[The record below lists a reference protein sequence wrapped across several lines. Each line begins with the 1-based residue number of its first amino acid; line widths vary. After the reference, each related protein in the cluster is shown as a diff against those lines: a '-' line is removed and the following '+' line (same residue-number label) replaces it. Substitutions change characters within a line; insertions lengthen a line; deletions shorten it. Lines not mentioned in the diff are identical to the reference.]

1 MIPSLYAVIPAGGS
15 GTRLWPLSRSGK
27 PKFLLP
33 LPGPRT
39 MIQETVARLRPV
51 WGAERLLV
59 VTGAAHAPEVRRQ
72 LPELTDDQ
80 MIVEPLARGSGPAI
94 GLATAIAG
102 RRDPDA
108 IVGSFAADHV
118 VLQQDLFDA
127 AVRAAIDAAGHGHL
141 VTIGIQPS
149 YPETGY
155 GYIRRGRLLTGGTG
169 AACQVDEFKEK
180 PDAATAERYVAAG
193 DYLWNASMFVWRAET
208 LMAEMRRYLPE
219 LAEVLEA
226 LAAVWD
232 TPARERVFA
241 ELWSEVADVSIDEG
255 ILERSDR
262 VAVVPASFGWTDLGD
277 WHGLGSILGGGTT
290 ENVVVNTEALVRDSR
305 GSVVMGNGRLIALL
319 GLDDVVIVD
328 TSDALL
334 VCHRG
339 RTQEVRKLVDEL
351 KHRGARHL
359 V

>member
-1 MIPSLYAVIPAGGS
+1 MSSSLHAVIPAGGS

-39 MIQETVARLRPV
+39 MIQETVARLSPV
-51 WGAERLLV
+51 WGSERLTI
-59 VTGAAHAPEVRRQ
+59 VTGAAHAPEVLRQ
-72 LPELTDDQ
+72 LPGLDADHL
-80 MIVEPLARGSGPAI
+80 IVEPLARGSGPAI

-127 AVRAAIDAAGHGHL
+127 TVRAAIDAARRGYL
-141 VTIGIQPS
+141 VTIGIQPT
-149 YPETGY
+149 YAETGY
-155 GYIRRGRLLTGGTG
+155 GYIHRGDGIGNG
-169 AACQVDEFKEK
+169 ADACRVRKFKEK
-180 PDAATAERYVAAG
+180 PDAATAEQYVAAG
-193 DYLWNASMFVWRAET
+193 DYLWNASMFVWQAKT
-208 LMAEMRRYLPE
+208 LMAEMRRHLPD
-219 LAEVLEA
+219 LAAVLEE

-232 TPARERVFA
+232 TPDRERAFA
-241 ELWSEVADVSIDEG
+241 ELWPLVVEVTIDEG
-255 ILERSDR
+255 ILEQSDR
-262 VAVVPASFGWTDLGD
+262 VAVVPASFDWTDLGD

-290 ENVVVNTEALVRDSR
+290 ENVVINTEALLNDSR

-328 TSDALL
+328 TADALL

-351 KHRGARHL
+351 KQRGDRHL